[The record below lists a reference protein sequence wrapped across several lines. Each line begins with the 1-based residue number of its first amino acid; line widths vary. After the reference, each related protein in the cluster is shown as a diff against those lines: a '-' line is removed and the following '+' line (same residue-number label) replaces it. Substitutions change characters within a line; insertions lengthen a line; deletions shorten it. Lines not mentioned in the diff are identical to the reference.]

1 MPNMSFSLIISEYAP
16 HYKRGVH
23 RRYNACERMLPVQGK
38 RIGQG
43 AALRKLM
50 MRAVRCRA
58 CNLCHACSLVSC
70 MQSRVTHTISC
81 YAHNL
86 LSHTQFHVT
95 HASLCHVHNPMSRI
109 QSHVMYAI
117 PCHARNPSHAR
128 SAASPRSSRSYSC
141 ARYSES
147 SCGMSGLCVSPRS
160 QHSMKCCAS

>member
-1 MPNMSFSLIISEYAP
+1 MPNMSFFLIISEYAP

-23 RRYNACERMLPVQGK
+23 RRHNDCERLLPVWGK
-38 RIGQG
+38 RIGHG

-50 MRAVRCRA
+50 MRAVRCCA
-58 CNLCHACSLVSC
+58 CNLCHAHNLVLRT
-70 MQSRVTHTISC
+70 QSPVTHTI
-81 YAHNL
+81 L
-86 LSHTQFHVT
+86 VT
-95 HASLCHVHNPMSRI
+95 HNSMLRT
-109 QSHVMYAI
+109 QSYVTYTI

-147 SCGMSGLCVSPRS
+147 SCGISGLCVRPRS